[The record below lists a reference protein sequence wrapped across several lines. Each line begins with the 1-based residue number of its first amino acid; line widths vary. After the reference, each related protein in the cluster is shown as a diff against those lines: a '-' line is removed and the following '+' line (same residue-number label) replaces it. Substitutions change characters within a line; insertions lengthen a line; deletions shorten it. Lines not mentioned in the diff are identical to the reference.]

1 MTTPPRPTAVQPSPI
16 VLHQWEASP
25 FCRKVAHML
34 KFKGLP
40 YEVVNYN
47 GLRGI
52 MALRLSQVGKL
63 PVLDVKGQRI
73 QDSTRIARFLDEHY
87 PGTPALYPADPRT
100 RAQVELWEDWAD
112 EVLYWFEGYFR
123 LNDPQAF
130 AQFIALMCAGRPKW
144 EQAPLK
150 LLLKVAGSMSIKA
163 QGLGRMSPDNVK
175 AEFLRHLDR
184 IDTTLAETG
193 WLVGPTQTVADM
205 AVGAQ
210 LLEVVRTSPLRDEIL
225 RRPHMARWIAALRPQ
240 HGL

>member
-1 MTTPPRPTAVQPSPI
+1 MNPRPRPAPAAASPI

-34 KFKGLP
+34 QFKGLP
-40 YEVVNYN
+40 YEVSNYN

-63 PVLDVKGQRI
+63 PVLDVKGQRV

-87 PGTPALYPADPRT
+87 PNTPALYPSDPRS
-100 RAQVELWEDWAD
+100 RALVELWEDWAD

-123 LNDPQAF
+123 INDPKAL
-130 AQFIALMCAGRPKW
+130 AQFIALMCEGRPTW
-144 EQAPLK
+144 ERAPLK

-163 QGLGRMSPDNVK
+163 QGLGRMRPESVK

-184 IDTTLAETG
+184 IDTTVADTG